1 MSHRLTSLSSNRRL
15 RHLPAA
21 GVALLAL
28 TLALTGCEKEPER
41 VIVVREGEEDVKP
54 LNPPEPTE
62 EEAYAERVR
71 ARENAPEPTLDPED
85 PREQFRLIWTR
96 GEKSLRSIHQERFDI
111 LRQMQTLK
119 LDDKDERSEL
129 EALAELMQKWTV
141 GDDADTMET
150 AAERLCA
157 LIDEVRPRAEA
168 LMDKAN
174 AELER
179 IGAETTA
186 LEEKQAEGGTVY
198 QRQWEKL
205 DDERRRWSGPLQA
218 GRFVFLAIKS
228 MLEEAFVLADFGP
241 RRAQLALRDCLGPM
255 LERPLPLDLAQSQL
269 EKVVARSKWYREGL

>member
-1 MSHRLTSLSSNRRL
+1 MPRRL
-15 RHLPAA
+15 PLLPTAHLFGA
-21 GVALLAL
+21 LAL
-28 TLALTGCEKEPER
+28 CLAVTACEKEPDR
-41 VIVVREGEEDVKP
+41 VIIVREGEEEVKP
-54 LNPPEPTE
+54 VAAPDKTE

-96 GEKSLRSIHQERFDI
+96 GDKHLRSIHQERFDI

-119 LDDKDERSEL
+119 LDDKDEK
-129 EALAELMQKWTV
+129 AELDDLIERMQAWTV
-141 GDDADTMET
+141 GDDKDTMET

-157 LIDEVRPRAEA
+157 LIAEIRPRAEA
-168 LMDKAN
+168 LMDKAT

-205 DDERRRWSGPLQA
+205 DTERRRWSGPLQA
-218 GRFVFLAIKS
+218 GRFVFLAVKS
-228 MLEEAFVLADFGP
+228 MLEEAYVLADLGP
-241 RRAQLALRDCLGPM
+241 RRAQLTLRDCLGPM
-255 LERPLPLDLAQSQL
+255 AERPLPLDLAQSQL
-269 EKVVARSKWYREGL
+269 EKVIARSKWYREGL